1 MLQSKIRRGELDRQI
16 TFLQK
21 DVGSNSTN
29 EDATDGWE
37 EIVTNPK
44 VWAKV
49 VQKQGSEV
57 VVADQIRSVQ
67 NTTFI
72 IDSRSDLKEE
82 MRIAYNSKVYNII
95 SISEHES
102 SRGFLS
108 ISADQIHKE
117 TYAS

>member
-37 EIVTNPK
+37 EIATN

-95 SISEHES
+95 SISQHES